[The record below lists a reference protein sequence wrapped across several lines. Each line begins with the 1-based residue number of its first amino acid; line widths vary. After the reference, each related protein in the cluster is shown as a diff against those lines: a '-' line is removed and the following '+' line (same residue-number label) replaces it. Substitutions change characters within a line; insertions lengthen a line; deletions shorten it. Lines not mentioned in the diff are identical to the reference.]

1 MTDAEKIRCSN
12 DRDLFDAL
20 SRDPTIVRI
29 KEHMARLEDDVP
41 FRTRRRLLSTA
52 VRLSPAMAPSLR
64 SMADACIEKLGVSLP
79 LELFVFPSPQH
90 NAMCFRP
97 EEGRLLVMFSSALLE
112 DFEGSELVFVMGH
125 ELGHHV
131 YAHHDI
137 PIGSVLR
144 GDEKPDPRLALS
156 LFAWS
161 RYAEISAD
169 RAGAYCAD
177 DRQAVARSLFKL
189 ASGLSGRTISFELDD
204 FLSQVDQMQEEDAD
218 PSIRTPSEDWFST
231 HPFSPLRVKALEL
244 FHGSELVNSSGD
256 STAQLEMG
264 VQKLMSLMEPSY
276 LEAKTVAAESMRRL
290 LFAGSLVVARADGEI
305 TQGEVGVFEKFF
317 GKGAFK
323 DTVDVGALEK
333 DLDNRIARVREEAG
347 VTQAMQVLQ
356 DLCIVAR
363 AEGHTMEPER
373 LVLEAIATKLGLS
386 AGFVTRT
393 LEVDLGPD

>member
-1 MTDAEKIRCSN
+1 MTEAEKIRCSN
-12 DRDLFDAL
+12 DLDLFDAL
-20 SRDPTIVRI
+20 GRDPTIVRI
-29 KEHMARLEDDVP
+29 KERIARLEGDAP
-41 FRTRRRLLSTA
+41 FRTRRRLLATA

-64 SMADACIEKLGVSLP
+64 SMADACIEKLGVALP

-112 DFEGSELVFVMGH
+112 DFEGSEIVFVMGH

-137 PIGSVLR
+137 PIGFVLR
-144 GDEKPDPRLALS
+144 GEEKPDPRLALS

-169 RAGAYCAD
+169 RAGAYCAGD
-177 DRQAVARSLFKL
+177 QEGVARALFKL
-189 ASGLSGRTISFELDD
+189 ASGLSGRTISFQLAD

-218 PSIRTPSEDWFST
+218 PGMGAPSEDWFST

-244 FHGSELVNSSGD
+244 FHRSELVNSSGG
-256 STAQLEMG
+256 SIAQLEMG

-276 LEAKTVAAESMRRL
+276 LEAKTVAAEAMRRL
-290 LFAGSLVVARADGEI
+290 LFAASLTVARADGEI
-305 TQGEVGVFEKFF
+305 TQAEIAIFEKFF

-323 DTVDVGALEK
+323 ETVDVSALEE
-333 DLDNRIARVREEAG
+333 DLDDRIGRVKEVASS
-347 VTQAMQVLQ
+347 TQAMQVLQ

-373 LVLEAIATKLGLS
+373 RVLEDIATKLGFS
-386 AGFVTRT
+386 ASFVTRI
-393 LEVDLGPD
+393 LEVDLSPD

>member
-1 MTDAEKIRCSN
+1 MTEAEKIRCSN

-29 KEHMARLEDDVP
+29 KEQIARIEDDVP
-41 FRTRRRLLSTA
+41 FRTRRRLLATA

-64 SMADACIEKLGVSLP
+64 SMADACIEKLGVALP
-79 LELFVFPSPQH
+79 LELFVFPSPQY

-112 DFEGSELVFVMGH
+112 DFEGSEIVFVVGH

-137 PIGSVLR
+137 PIGFVLR
-144 GDEKPDPRLALS
+144 GDKKPDPRLALS

-177 DRQAVARSLFKL
+177 DQEGVARALFKL
-189 ASGLSGRTISFELDD
+189 ASGLSGRTISFQLAD
-204 FLSQVDQMQEEDAD
+204 FLSQVDQMQEEDSD
-218 PSIRTPSEDWFST
+218 PGVGAPSEDWFST

-244 FHGSELVNSSGD
+244 FHGSELVNSNGVSL
-256 STAQLEMG
+256 AQLEIS

-276 LEAKTVAAESMRRL
+276 LEAKTEAAEAMRRL
-290 LFAGSLVVARADGEI
+290 LFAGTLTVARADGEI
-305 TQGEVGVFEKFF
+305 TQAEVAVFEEFF

-323 DTVDVGALEK
+323 ETFDVKALEE
-333 DLDNRIARVREEAG
+333 DLDNRVDRVKEVAG
-347 VTQAMQVLQ
+347 VTQAMQVMQ

-363 AEGHTMEPER
+363 AEGHIMESER
-373 LVLEAIATKLGLS
+373 RVLEHIAAKLGFS
-386 AGFVTRT
+386 ASFVTRT
-393 LEVDLGPD
+393 LEVDLSPD

>member
-1 MTDAEKIRCSN
+1 MTEAEKIRCSN

-29 KEHMARLEDDVP
+29 KEKIARIEDDVP
-41 FRTRRRLLSTA
+41 FRTRRRLLATA

-64 SMADACIEKLGVSLP
+64 SMADECIEKLGVALP
-79 LELFVFPSPQH
+79 LELFVFPSPQY

-112 DFEGSELVFVMGH
+112 DFEGSEIVFVVGH

-137 PIGSVLR
+137 PIGFVLR
-144 GDEKPDPRLALS
+144 GDKKPDPRLALS

-169 RAGAYCAD
+169 RAGAYCAGD
-177 DRQAVARSLFKL
+177 QEGVARALFKL
-189 ASGLSGRTISFELDD
+189 ASGLSGRTISFQLAD

-218 PSIRTPSEDWFST
+218 PGVGATSEDWFST

-244 FHGSELVNSSGD
+244 FHRSELVNSAG
-256 STAQLEMG
+256 TNLAQLEIS

-276 LEAKTVAAESMRRL
+276 LEAKTEAAEAMRRL
-290 LFAGSLVVARADGEI
+290 LFAGTLTVARADGEI
-305 TQGEVGVFEKFF
+305 TQGEVAVFEEFF
-317 GKGAFK
+317 GTGAFK
-323 DTVDVGALEK
+323 ETFDVTALEE
-333 DLDNRIARVREEAG
+333 DLDNRIDRVKEVAG

-363 AEGHTMEPER
+363 AEGHAMEPER
-373 LVLEAIATKLGLS
+373 LILEDIATKLGLS
-386 AGFVTRT
+386 ASFVTRT
-393 LEVDLGPD
+393 LEVDLSPD